1 MKFLTKLSVIEFKMG
16 YLKNKYTKEYYT
28 GKDAKGNQ
36 LKYGATS
43 ARDENG
49 NYILR
54 EHDLLILKKINFK
67 DKNVLA
73 LGCGRG
79 EELAYAIE
87 NGANIKNSV
96 GIDFSPAAIKIAKKL
111 FNDKKLDLPQF
122 YTQDALNFVTDYSSK
137 IKNSESKKFDIV
149 IMFDFVEHVPR
160 EDLVKILL
168 GLRNLLKEKAI
179 LVINTPAYKYDNDV
193 IKNGYDERNQIDS
206 SDTSDIVPETKGMHC
221 NKYSLISLQEFMQ
234 KQGFINVTEAHYFI
248 SEDKDLE
255 NFENVS
261 YYNRWN
267 ICKKNKFPILGD
279 YIDDIIEFPYPS
291 NTDLKLIKFEEGTL
305 KGVSL
310 LLTEEYK
317 RIAYPS
323 GNTDLQM
330 INDISINSPS
340 GKIIFDVGTFVGA
353 SSLIFSKLVGLKGKV
368 LGFEPNPFN
377 RNRSFINISNNP
389 SLSKNIY
396 IYPIA
401 MGEDEGDREMLLS
414 SEIDSGYSSTS
425 RLKGSHSKLH
435 DSELPEG
442 FEKIL
447 VKVKTLDAFVK
458 ENKIIP
464 DIIKVD
470 IEGAEHNFLLGGLE
484 TLRKYKPVL
493 YIEIHSEY
501 CAIRCFEIL
510 RSVGYSVTI
519 INEEADNRIM
529 IKAEYMDKMDKVSV
543 ADLQSQLIK
552 NQDVTFNLVMSIKDF
567 VGAIHMDLTN
577 LYNEVEDFKL
587 FSNKLMERDL
597 ELNSENHR
605 LREEESSAKN
615 IILSM
620 EKSRSWRITRPL
632 REFKKILS
640 RI

>member
-1 MKFLTKLSVIEFKMG
+1 
-16 YLKNKYTKEYYT
+16 
-28 GKDAKGNQ
+28 
-36 LKYGATS
+36 
-43 ARDENG
+43 RDENG

-96 GIDFSPAAIKIAKKL
+96 GVDFSSAAIKIAKNL

-122 YTQDALNFVTDYSSK
+122 YTQDALDFVTDYSSK

-160 EDLVKILL
+160 EELVKILL
-168 GLRNLLKEKAI
+168 ELRNLLKEKAI

-206 SDTSDIVPETKGMHC
+206 SDTSDIVPETNGMHC
-221 NKYSLISLQEFMQ
+221 NKYSLISLQEFMDN
-234 KQGFINVTEAHYFI
+234 QGFINVTEAHYFI

-389 SLSKNIY
+389 SLSKNIF

-401 MGEDEGDREMLLS
+401 IGDDEGDREMLLS

-442 FEKIL
+442 FEKIF

-458 ENKIIP
+458 ENRIIP

-510 RSVGYSVTI
+510 RSIGYSVTI
-519 INEEADNRIM
+519 INEEPDNRIM
-529 IKAEYMDKMDKVSV
+529 IKAEYSNKKGKILDTSIQTSV
-543 ADLQSQLIK
+543 MRIQDSTFRLLNSVNKQINELTESFEISNKRIFGLEAENETLIK
-552 NQDVTFNLVMSIKDF
+552 SKNELENKINNLE
-567 VGAIHMDLTN
+567 
-577 LYNEVEDFKL
+577 EVIEL
-587 FSNKLMERDL
+587 L
-597 ELNSENHR
+597 ENS
-605 LREEESSAKN
+605 
-615 IILSM
+615 
-620 EKSRSWRITRPL
+620 KSWKITKPL
-632 REFKKILS
+632 RKITHIL
-640 RI
+640 RKV

>member
-96 GIDFSPAAIKIAKKL
+96 GVDFSSAAIKIAKNL

-122 YTQDALNFVTDYSSK
+122 YTQDALDFVTDYSSK

-160 EDLVKILL
+160 EELVKILL
-168 GLRNLLKEKAI
+168 ELRNLLKEKAI

-206 SDTSDIVPETKGMHC
+206 SDTSDIVPETNGMHC
-221 NKYSLISLQEFMQ
+221 NKYSLISLQEFMDN
-234 KQGFINVTEAHYFI
+234 QGFINVTEAHYFI

-389 SLSKNIY
+389 SLSKNIF

-401 MGEDEGDREMLLS
+401 IGDDEGDREMLLS

-442 FEKIL
+442 FEKIF

-458 ENKIIP
+458 ENRIIP

-510 RSVGYSVTI
+510 RSIGYSVTI
-519 INEEADNRIM
+519 INEEPDNRIM
-529 IKAEYMDKMDKVSV
+529 IKAEYSNKKGKILDTSIQTSV
-543 ADLQSQLIK
+543 MRIQDSTFRLLNSVNKQINELTESFEISNKRIFGLEAENETLIK
-552 NQDVTFNLVMSIKDF
+552 SKNELENKINNLE
-567 VGAIHMDLTN
+567 
-577 LYNEVEDFKL
+577 EVIEL
-587 FSNKLMERDL
+587 L
-597 ELNSENHR
+597 ENS
-605 LREEESSAKN
+605 
-615 IILSM
+615 
-620 EKSRSWRITRPL
+620 KSWKITKPL
-632 REFKKILS
+632 RKITHIL
-640 RI
+640 RKV